1 MSESRRSTSKVVRK
15 YAIPVAVLVLGLPI
29 GIGVMMAMG
38 SAPEDKNPVFTRV
51 SGDNSKFAPEAQ
63 PRWEPVKTLMGSA
76 ATADDV
82 RHRARRLAVAD
93 HMGLRRRTPA
103 HRRHRRRARVRARRQ
118 RLPARRRED
127 RDEHRRAHAEDR
139 GRRAVARQGRAAGP
153 RRARGAA
160 AGGHDARPP
169 RWRPGSCIRV
179 QRKARGTV
187 SVYKLANGRLALRFE
202 DFYTTGSPGLD
213 IWLSHARKPTSTL
226 QARDAKHYNAGALR
240 STLGSYNQVLPKGAS
255 LDGVKSI
262 VIWCPT
268 VTIAF
273 GAAALGV

>member
-1 MSESRRSTSKVVRK
+1 MSESRRSTSRVVRK

-38 SAPEDKNPVFTRV
+38 SPPEDKNPVFTRV

-76 ATADDV
+76 ATQTTFAIAPDASQWRVTWDCEAGSLRIADT
-82 RHRARRLAVAD
+82 VAGRESVLVD
-93 HMGLRRRTPA
+93 KSCPRDGVKTGTSTGA
-103 HRRHRRRARVRARRQ
+103 HS
-118 RLPARRRED
+118 LKI
-127 RDEHRRAHAEDR
+127 
-139 GRRAVARQGRAAGP
+139 
-153 RRARGAA
+153 A
-160 AGGHDARPP
+160 AGGPWHVKVEQQVHDALEEPP
-169 RWRPGSCIRV
+169 LAGMTPDRLLATGKLYPV

-226 QARDAKHYNAGALR
+226 QARDAEHYNAGALR